1 MLLIKDTFYDPHLN
15 LAAEEYLL
23 KYFSQDIFMLYR
35 NPASVIVGKH
45 QNIMA
50 EINLEFIRKN
60 NIPVVRRLSGGGTVF
75 HDPGNVNFCFI
86 MNGEA
91 GKLVDFRKYTQPII
105 DVLKTMGLDAKFEA
119 KNDLRING
127 LKFSGNAEHVF
138 KKRVL
143 HHGTILYSSQLG
155 QLSEAIKVM
164 EGKYFDKS
172 VQSIRSQVTNIQSL
186 LNVKL
191 SVEDFM
197 TRIYNYIEQN
207 FPEIEN
213 YKFSKN
219 DLKEIES
226 LAETKF
232 KSFDWNFGRNPD
244 YTFKNKNSKLEVELT
259 VKKSIIEKA
268 QISSQTFPQQVI
280 SLLENKL
287 CGLKH
292 DFEEINNLLK
302 NHNFD
307 EEMINTFF

>member
-1 MLLIKDTFYDPHLN
+1 MLLIKDTFHDPYLN

-23 KYFSQDIFMLYR
+23 KYFSQDVFMLYR

-45 QNIMA
+45 QNMMA
-50 EINLEFIRKN
+50 EINLAFVRKN
-60 NIPVVRRLSGGGTVF
+60 HIPVVRRLTGGGTVF

-91 GKLVDFRKYTQPII
+91 GKLVDFRKYTQPIL
-105 DVLKTMGLDAKFEA
+105 DVLKTMGLDAKFEG

-143 HHGTILYSSQLG
+143 HHGTILYSSELG
-155 QLSEAIKVM
+155 KLSEAIKVT
-164 EGKYFDKS
+164 EGKYFHKS
-172 VQSIRSQVTNIQSL
+172 VQSVRSKVTNIQSL

-197 TRIYNYIEQN
+197 SEIYNFIEKKN
-207 FPEIEN
+207 LEAEI
-213 YKFSKN
+213 YSFSKS
-219 DLKEIES
+219 DIKEIES
-226 LAETKF
+226 LAKIKF

-244 YTFKNKNSKLEVELT
+244 YIFRNKKDNLSIELT

-268 QISSQTFPQQVI
+268 QISSESI
-280 SLLENKL
+280 SQSKISHLQNEL

-292 DFEEINNLLK
+292 DFDEINNLLK

-307 EEMINTFF
+307 DEIIQTFF